1 MKKPQLMNAEQ
12 LIEAILIAG
21 TYEVVSKGDGSFVL
35 TPMEHGEIKITKDSD
50 SECAAYFR
58 RREY

>member
-1 MKKPQLMNAEQ
+1 MNAEQ